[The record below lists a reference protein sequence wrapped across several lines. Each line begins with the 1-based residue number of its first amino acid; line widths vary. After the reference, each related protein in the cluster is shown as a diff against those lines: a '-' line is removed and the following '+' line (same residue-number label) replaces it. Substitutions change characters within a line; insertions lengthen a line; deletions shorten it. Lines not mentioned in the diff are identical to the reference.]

1 MQSPL
6 VYKSR
11 LMRTLLFV
19 ILLIFCSTAFAQKGD
34 TFPELQGETL
44 EGNSLTLPG
53 DVNDKITIVGMA
65 YSKKSESTL
74 KTWYTPMY
82 DKFVLKRGIFDEMY
96 DVNFLMIPM
105 YTGAKKLAYD
115 ASMKKMKESNRKD
128 LFPYLLFYKGSIDP
142 YVEGLSMDEKNQP
155 YLFIFDEEGTIL
167 YHTKGL
173 YSEKKMGEIEAVLD
187 ERL

>member
-1 MQSPL
+1 MRIAAVL
-6 VYKSR
+6 LLL
-11 LMRTLLFV
+11 LMALSG
-19 ILLIFCSTAFAQKGD
+19 IAQKGE

-44 EGNSLTLPG
+44 EGNTLTLPG

-96 DVNFLMIPM
+96 DVNFLMVPM
-105 YTGAKKLAYD
+105 YTGAKKLAYE
-115 ASMKKMKESNRKD
+115 ASINKMKESNRKD
-128 LFPYLLFYKGSIDP
+128 LYPYLLFYKGTIDP
-142 YVEGLSMDEKNQP
+142 YVEHLKMGDKNQP